1 MARILYISYD
11 GLAEPLGQ
19 SQVIP
24 YLKKLSDENEIHVIS
39 FEKPFDLKVLR
50 TDVDK
55 YIESDEELIK
65 LKQKKKNLAP
75 YFEHRAL
82 DQRI

>member
-39 FEKPFDLKVLR
+39 FEKPSDLKTIERHSALKSDLFCSGINWTSLR
-50 TDVDK
+50 
-55 YIESDEELIK
+55 YH
-65 LKQKKKNLAP
+65 NLS
-75 YFEHRAL
+75 R
-82 DQRI
+82 QV